1 MPPRG
6 GKKPTRSPL
15 DPNADPDTIALHH
28 SLNADLDNLGPEN
41 APVLL
46 PEGMPWYR
54 KKMVEATVSR
64 HARKVNLW
72 LEEVDVST
80 GEGEKGKKEGG
91 DGNSSAAAATAAGEG
106 GDGDSSSSSPT
117 AAAAKKQ
124 QKRLQVRYVTAEQRQ
139 QVVMAKKDQALAAL
153 EQSAGAMRILE
164 ELKESGRPL
173 VGHNFLLDLL
183 FLYSHFVKPTLPET
197 AMGFKTKVA
206 RLFPRIYD
214 TKVLAKGL
222 DVYDDQ
228 GDTNLEGLFRSE
240 GGAAAIA
247 AAALENGNEDGA
259 GAAGAAA
266 AHEAGHDAFMTGV
279 VFASLLRR
287 AKAKS
292 LLGEEGSSSSSATS
306 GLPSLAY
313 AEEYVDKIFMRTT
326 DVETL
331 ELANFKQIP
340 DRAHVFY
347 VRTLPQ
353 QQQPQGHNNAA
364 AAAAPPSSPML
375 NHNELRDIFSPLGP
389 LFIRTLGKHEAYIA
403 LQRGGGGGDKS
414 SSKPLPELAALREMI
429 TSRGRDGGKHL
440 EIVSYEER
448 RVALGIQW

>member
-1 MPPRG
+1 
-6 GKKPTRSPL
+6 
-15 DPNADPDTIALHH
+15 
-28 SLNADLDNLGPEN
+28 
-41 APVLL
+41 
-46 PEGMPWYR
+46 
-54 KKMVEATVSR
+54 
-64 HARKVNLW
+64 
-72 LEEVDVST
+72 
-80 GEGEKGKKEGG
+80 
-91 DGNSSAAAATAAGEG
+91 
-106 GDGDSSSSSPT
+106 
-117 AAAAKKQ
+117 
-124 QKRLQVRYVTAEQRQ
+124 
-139 QVVMAKKDQALAAL
+139 
-153 EQSAGAMRILE
+153 MRILE
-164 ELKESGRPL
+164 VLKESGRPL

-240 GGAAAIA
+240 GGVAAVAAA
-247 AAALENGNEDGA
+247 AAALEDG
-259 GAAGAAA
+259 AGAAA

-292 LLGEEGSSSSSATS
+292 LFGEEGSSS

-353 QQQPQGHNNAA
+353 QQPQGHNNNAA
-364 AAAAPPSSPML
+364 ATAAAPPPSSPML

-403 LQRGGGGGDKS
+403 LQRGDK
-414 SSKPLPELAALREMI
+414 SKPLPELAALREMI